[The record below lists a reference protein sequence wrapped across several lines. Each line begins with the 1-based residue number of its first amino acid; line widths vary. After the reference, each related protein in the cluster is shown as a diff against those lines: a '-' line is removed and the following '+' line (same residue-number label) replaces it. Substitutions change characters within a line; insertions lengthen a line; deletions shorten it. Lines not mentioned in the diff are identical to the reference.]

1 MRVLNVTARHS
12 SFGLPVTEIMTSE
25 GAGRPDF
32 DELPPYLVPHSQS
45 PTRIVYED
53 NDLLIIDKPH
63 HLLSVPGRHPL
74 NHDSL
79 IRRLQPRYPGVNA
92 VHRLDLDTSGI
103 MVVPKHKVSLSELA
117 RQFQRRQVEKEYTA
131 VLWGELRDDVGA
143 VELPI
148 ATDWPNRPKQ
158 MICHE
163 RGKHALTHFEV
174 IERANNRTLI
184 KLRPVTGRSHQ
195 LRIHMQ
201 ALGHPIIGCDM
212 YAHSAALRASQRLL
226 LHATRLKLCAPSTGH
241 WISAFTPI
249 PFRL

>member
-1 MRVLNVTARHS
+1 MTPNAPS
-12 SFGLPVTEIMTSE
+12 SPSAPEY
-25 GAGRPDF
+25 
-32 DELPPYLVPHSQS
+32 DELPPYLVPHSQES
-45 PTRIVYED
+45 IHIVYED
-53 NDLLIIDKPH
+53 ADLLLIDKPH

-79 IRRLQPRYPGVNA
+79 IRRLQPRFPDVHA

-117 RQFQRRQVEKEYTA
+117 RQFQRRQIQKEYTA
-131 VLWGELRDDVGA
+131 ILWGELIDDEGS

-158 MICHE
+158 MICQV
-163 RGKHALTHFEV
+163 RGKQALTHFRV
-174 IERANNRTLI
+174 LKRSGNRTLI
-184 KLRPVTGRSHQ
+184 KLMPVTGRSHQ

-201 ALGHPIIGCDM
+201 SLGHPIIGCDM
-212 YAHSAALRASQRLL
+212 YAHDSALAASPRLL
-226 LHATRLKLCAPSTGH
+226 LHATRLKLCAPATGH

-249 PFRL
+249 PFSL